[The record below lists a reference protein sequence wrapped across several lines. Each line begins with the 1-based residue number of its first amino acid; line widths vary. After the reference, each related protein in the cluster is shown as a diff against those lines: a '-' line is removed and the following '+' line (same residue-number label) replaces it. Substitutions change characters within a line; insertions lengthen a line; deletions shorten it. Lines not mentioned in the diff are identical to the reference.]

1 MNTGREL
8 RVVGGVAGGRTQTVA
23 RAGFTL
29 IELLVVITI
38 IAVLAALILP
48 AVQNAREAARR
59 TECVNNLRQ
68 LGIGFQNRGAIK
80 RQLPPF
86 GIYEQGYGEPLRG
99 LAMLSRP
106 IHSWRVDLLPF
117 VGRDD
122 ISGRWDVTRRF
133 DDPGDALNPN
143 TALGRLGVKVWT
155 CPSDTTAAGL
165 DGAASYVVNAG
176 FEDDRA
182 EIHMYHVECIKWDTT
197 AGWPNYFSGD
207 STLLGAPNRAGD
219 AALTREG
226 GLMWHGVRLLNANG
240 TATLYNYSHVLD
252 DMADGQA
259 QTLLASEN
267 VNAGEMGG
275 LRNWGDPDYR
285 ATTFVFPLQYA
296 ETGYHHGFFGGTGPS
311 LRLEAGGHKLGKINS
326 VLGGAEGA
334 APYPNSFH
342 PQGCN
347 FLFADGHVKFL
358 SEQIDET
365 VYGRMFTPNGTRRKL
380 SAILPQDPLSETE
393 L

>member
-1 MNTGREL
+1 MNTQREL
-8 RVVGGVAGGRTQTVA
+8 SMRGGVNCQRRQRLDRG
-23 RAGFTL
+23 GFTL

-80 RQLPPF
+80 RQLPAY
-86 GIYEQGYGEPLRG
+86 GIYEQGFGPALRG
-99 LAMLSRP
+99 PAMLSRP

-117 VGRDD
+117 IGRDD
-122 ISGRWDVTRRF
+122 LSGRWDVTRRF
-133 DDPGDALNPN
+133 DDPGDVLNVN

-176 FEDDRA
+176 FEDDRSD
-182 EIHMYHVECIKWDTT
+182 IHMYHVECIKWDTT
-197 AGWPNYFSGD
+197 PGWPNYFSGD
-207 STLLGAPNRAGD
+207 STLLGTPNRAGD
-219 AALTREG
+219 ASLTREG
-226 GLMWHGVRLLNANG
+226 GLMWHGVRLLHENG

-267 VNAGEMGG
+267 VNAGEMAG

-285 ATTFVFPLQYA
+285 ATTFVFPLQYDPA
-296 ETGYHHGFFGGTGPS
+296 EYHHALFGGTGPA
-311 LRLEAGGHKLGKINS
+311 LRLEPGGHKLGRINS

-365 VYGRMFTPNGTRRKL
+365 VYGRMFTPNGT
-380 SAILPQDPLSETE
+380 
-393 L
+393 